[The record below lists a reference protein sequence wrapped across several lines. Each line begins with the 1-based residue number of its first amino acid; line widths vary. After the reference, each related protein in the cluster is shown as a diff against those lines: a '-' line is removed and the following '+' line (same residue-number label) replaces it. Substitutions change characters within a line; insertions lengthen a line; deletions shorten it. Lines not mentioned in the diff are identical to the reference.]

1 MSTGG
6 GLAEALR
13 RHRLVAIVRGA
24 DRAASVRTALVL
36 AEAGIPLIEVSLS
49 GRDALGAIEDIARA
63 AGGAVML
70 GAGTALTG
78 EDVRRAR
85 DAGAG
90 YIVTPSLGAG
100 VDEALRLGLPVLAGA
115 LTPTEV
121 AAAATAGATAVKLFP
136 ASAHGPGYLDALRGP
151 FPDVPF
157 VPVGGVGEREAAAYL
172 ECGALAVGVGSPL
185 CGDAPS
191 GGDLDALRRRARA
204 FTAVAAAAGPVREAQ
219 Q

>member
-1 MSTGG
+1 M
-6 GLAEALR
+6 LEALR
-13 RHRLVAIVRGA
+13 RHRLVAVVRGS

-36 AEAGIPLIEVSLS
+36 AEEGVPLIEVSLS

-63 AGGAVML
+63 VGGSVAL

-78 EDVRRAR
+78 DDVRRAR
-85 DAGAG
+85 DAGAR

-100 VDEALRLGLPVLAGA
+100 VDEALRLDLPVLAGA

-121 AAAATAGATAVKLFP
+121 AAAVAAGVTAVKLFP
-136 ASAHGPGYLDALRGP
+136 ASANGPGYLRALRDP

-157 VPVGGVGEREAAAYL
+157 VPVGGVGEEEAAAFL
-172 ECGALAVGVGSPL
+172 ARGALAVGVGSPL

-191 GGDLDALRRRARA
+191 GGDLEALRRRARA
-204 FTAVAAAAGPVREAQ
+204 FVAVAGAAAPVPGGSS
-219 Q
+219 